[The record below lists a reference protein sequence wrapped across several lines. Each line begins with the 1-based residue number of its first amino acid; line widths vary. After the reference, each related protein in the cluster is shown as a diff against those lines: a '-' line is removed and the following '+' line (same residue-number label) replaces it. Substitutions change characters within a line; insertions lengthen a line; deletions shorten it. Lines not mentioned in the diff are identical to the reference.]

1 MPPYTEKNI
10 ALRGNASKDGAVP
23 AKPKTFLP
31 HVRDPNAPT
40 AWESLGSLS
49 ASASCSGLP
58 AEEMFALARS
68 KIKARDLRY
77 RHLPKSMFGEPA
89 WDMLL
94 SLYVTFRSHARQT
107 VSNLCVSSAS
117 PATTALRW
125 IDYLERQEFVTRR
138 NNPLDLR
145 VVFIE
150 LTAKGR
156 DAVEAYLA
164 DLLEQK
170 PENASRL

>member
-1 MPPYTEKNI
+1 MANH
-10 ALRGNASKDGAVP
+10 KDKTAGTGEQATSGRSVP
-23 AKPKTFLP
+23 DKPKSFSP
-31 HVRDPNAPT
+31 YVRDPDAPN
-40 AWESLGSLS
+40 AWESLESLS
-49 ASASCSGLP
+49 DGGTRSNFP
-58 AEEMFALARS
+58 VEEMFALARCQ
-68 KIKARDLRY
+68 IKARELRY
-77 RHLPKSMFGEPA
+77 RHLPQAMFGEPA

-107 VSNLCVSSAS
+107 VSNLCVSSGA

-125 IDYLERQEFVTRR
+125 IIYLERQEFVARR

-145 VVFIE
+145 VVFVE

-164 DLLEQK
+164 DLLDQGIGK
-170 PENASRL
+170 AFRI